1 LIEYKGILNSVIA
14 IALRLLF
21 NCGSMGEDAHSIQ
34 VNTRIPVG
42 LIQEIDALVT
52 EDRFRSRGDFVLAA
66 VRHYLDL
73 IAIEKRY
80 VKLEPTG
87 QPSFEEFAKSA
98 REKT

>member
-1 LIEYKGILNSVIA
+1 
-14 IALRLLF
+14 
-21 NCGSMGEDAHSIQ
+21 MDEDAHSVQ

-42 LIQEIDALVT
+42 LIQEIDALVS

-80 VKLEPTG
+80 VKLEPPG
-87 QPSFEEFAKSA
+87 QSSFEEFAKSA

>member
-1 LIEYKGILNSVIA
+1 
-14 IALRLLF
+14 
-21 NCGSMGEDAHSIQ
+21 MGEDAHSIQ

-66 VRHYLDL
+66 VRQYLDL

-80 VKLEPTG
+80 VKLEPSG
-87 QPSFEEFAKSA
+87 QQSFEEFAKAA
-98 REKT
+98 REKP